1 MAAAEVDL
9 GYLAT
14 HLGMPEDNLTTV
26 VTDPTADLVKAVLSA
41 VAAKGHDF
49 DALFTQ
55 KLQLEVEL
63 ETSVRSAEAQRD
75 ASNETAKKA
84 LKDVEELRQ
93 KLKNEET
100 ARQALEN
107 ELQSIKS
114 SSSTSQSEIDKLRA
128 RITSLETSNRESLAI
143 IDTKN
148 SANETLS
155 QELQAQHQKN
165 LKLNQEIT
173 ALQQSVQNANNA
185 ASSSKIREQSLQQQL
200 QMAQSSSDFFEKEL
214 KTKSAEALKYRKE
227 KGARIA
233 ELQRLN
239 DDAVSNVES
248 LKRTEQQLRQRLDE
262 AQKKADDAL
271 TRIQQL
277 QEAAGRRE
285 EDFRQECDSLRR
297 LVDLKE
303 QQTLTHKKRVQ
314 EVEAREEQVKR
325 ECEDKIR
332 RVSEELARANSDK
345 EELSQAVESL
355 REEIG
360 RLEAIIA
367 AGSPAQPGSA
377 PQTPRPLNGSMFRS
391 GSPFATP
398 GSTRKSISAT
408 QLMEDFYKV
417 KGQLNAEK
425 LRSSNLAK
433 ELDDVIDQLEAKRP
447 ELEELQADNDRL
459 QQEMKTMSQL
469 SDESFRERDLAK
481 KAARKA
487 EAAAADAEK
496 RNTLLQYEVKSLSA
510 QIQMLTFNV
519 HCLEKGLDQLTADER
534 LILQRLER
542 GQIHEQMGDE
552 ELNAHTSILER
563 LVVFKNIKELQERNE
578 QLLQVTHELAERMEN
593 EEAVAA
599 KNQAMEDHRERIRLE
614 QELEIFRDTLR
625 GFQVKTESIT
635 KERDMFR
642 RIVESR
648 ASADEMA
655 SALGRSTQDGVLA
668 SIEQNST
675 ANDDGSDYTT
685 LLRDLQQNF
694 DLYRNEQTV
703 DRKTMKEQLEKLS
716 AERNSLQA
724 EVSKLQ
730 SQLSLASERYDI
742 LQSNFTALQNENKE
756 LQKRN
761 QTMSESAAKQDIR
774 TQQVAEDLV
783 EARGLLESMRSENAN
798 LKAEKKLLKDIHD
811 RLSQDNESLMQEKSR
826 LNGLLATQQTLQNER
841 DLSESEMK
849 RRLQSQI
856 DSLETEL
863 NATKRKLTDE
873 VEEGKKAQLRK
884 EYDAQQFQKRI
895 DELTTNL
902 SQIREELVATKT
914 SRDHLQS
921 RVDELTIQLRSA
933 EERAERL
940 QPRPTPRPGSIV
952 PASDEGTTQVDS
964 DERIQDLIHEVTD
977 LKRDLEMTKSHL
989 ENAQAQVERYK
1000 ELSQASEE
1008 ELERINSTQEQYQQE
1023 MDAAI
1028 SAKDATIKE
1037 LEQRVEDLSAEL
1049 ARSNSELSSLRD
1061 SQAEVAKRFE
1071 DEKAILDEEIKRLKD
1086 EEERYTASSQF
1097 HQQDLRAQAEIAAHA
1112 QQAYEDEVM
1121 KHGETAKS
1129 LSNLRNEYNQ
1139 LKTSAATW
1147 KAEAESAKATLVQN
1161 ETSWDERRQRF
1172 EREITEL
1179 RARRD
1184 DANAQN
1190 KLLHQQLEDV
1200 TKQVSALQQ
1209 SRTSNDE
1216 SLEAIA
1222 TQPSGSDADKFRELS
1237 NYLRREKDILEV
1249 QYDLKVQEAKRLQ
1262 QQLEYAQ
1269 SQLDEAR
1276 LKLEQERRSQGDS
1289 DRSSM
1294 AHKDLMSKL
1303 EELNLFRESSAALR
1317 AEARQAQAQLAEKAA
1332 RISELESTIQ
1342 PLEAQIEELQSQQAF
1357 REAEMKQLHEDRD
1370 RWQKRTEDILS
1381 KHGRT
1386 DPAEVEELKQT
1397 VAKLE
1402 SEKNALQ
1409 EAEAPLRQRI
1419 QELEKTIEEK
1429 EASWSVTREK
1439 LINSAKER
1447 SRTLTNAKNEV
1458 VAERDRLQT
1467 RFNEVSG
1474 QLSTTQGELEQSKKA
1489 RLGLE
1494 EQINNFKR
1502 QVETLQ
1508 EEARKNSTTVSAPAD
1523 SSDTQA
1529 LSTLQTQLAE
1539 VRAELENVSSQK
1551 AAIEEELQNARTQ
1564 LNSVIA
1570 ERDQAIANSQTQATN
1585 GDVTM
1590 ENGTTSSEEKPS
1602 GVPLSD
1608 DERKALE
1615 DRISEAAAKAAEWEA
1630 KFKELDEKHEQ
1641 IVKTRSDKMKES
1653 LNKRLSDYKA
1663 QMEEERAQMKQDIEK
1678 LEADFKLRM
1687 EQERKIWE
1695 AEHGNAPSDT
1705 KPPAT
1710 PARQNSSGT
1719 PAGTPSTSVANLS
1732 TLNDKEI
1739 RDLVSTNATIKS
1751 IIQNNIKNKLAIE
1764 TKKVREEQEALKS
1777 EWEQKV
1783 AQAREQAT
1791 ALATSR
1797 SNLKL
1802 NMTEK
1807 KIQVAVAKL
1816 SVVET
1821 AAKDTPQRPVGEVW
1835 EIAKDAKPL
1844 PVIKPPVPT
1853 ESQPASTANT
1863 TPNPSSQPTNTAAN
1877 PQETKP
1883 AQVSGIP
1890 KPGVVPS
1897 APAAMNPFSQPTSL
1911 PQNPFAQSSQPPASQ
1926 PGSTATQP
1934 PAQPSA
1940 VSQIPKATGLPMP
1953 AMGTRKP
1960 SGPHQARGGG
1970 RGGAGNRGGRGQG
1983 RPSLNPSVD
1992 NFQPGNKRPR
2002 GDSEAGIG
2010 AKRPRGGGPQ

>member
-1 MAAAEVDL
+1 MAAAEVEL
-9 GYLAT
+9 GYLAS
-14 HLGMPEDNLTTV
+14 HLGMPEQNLTTV
-26 VTDPTADLVKAVLSA
+26 VTDPTADLVRAVLSA
-41 VAAKGHDF
+41 VAAKCHDY

-173 ALQQSVQNANNA
+173 TLQQSVQNANNA

-200 QMAQSSSDFFEKEL
+200 QMAQNSSDFFEKEL

-262 AQKKADDAL
+262 SQKKADDAL

-314 EVEAREEQVKR
+314 ELEAREEQVKR

-345 EELSQAVESL
+345 DELSQAVESL
-355 REEIG
+355 REEVG
-360 RLEAIIA
+360 RLEAMVA

-377 PQTPRPLNGSMFRS
+377 PQTPRPLNGSLFRS

-398 GSTRKSISAT
+398 GSTRKSFSTT

-447 ELEELQADNDRL
+447 ELEELQADNERL
-459 QQEMKTMSQL
+459 QQEMKTMSEL
-469 SDESFRERDLAK
+469 SDESFRERDVAK

-496 RNTLLQYEVKSLSA
+496 RNTLLQYEVKSLSV

-519 HCLEKGLDQLTADER
+519 HCLEKGLDQLTSDER

-542 GQIHEQMGDE
+542 GQLHEQIGDE

-599 KNQAMEDHRERIRLE
+599 KSQAMEDHKERVRLE
-614 QELEIFRDTLR
+614 QELEIFKDTLR

-716 AERNSLQA
+716 AMRNSLQA

-730 SQLSLASERYDI
+730 SQLSLASERHEI
-742 LQSNFTALQNENKE
+742 LQSNFAALQSENKE

-826 LNGLLATQQTLQNER
+826 LNGLVATQQTLQNER
-841 DLSESEMK
+841 ELSESEMK

-856 DSLETEL
+856 DSLEADL
-863 NATKRKLTDE
+863 NATRRKLTDE

-952 PASDEGTTQVDS
+952 PISEQGIAQADS

-989 ENAQAQVERYK
+989 ENAQVQVERYK

-1061 SQAEVAKRFE
+1061 SQAEIAKRFE

-1086 EEERYTASSQF
+1086 EEERYAASSQF

-1112 QQAYEDEVM
+1112 QQAYESEVT

-1129 LSNLRNEYNQ
+1129 LSNLRGEYNQ

-1147 KAEAESAKATLVQN
+1147 KAEAESAKATLVQSQG
-1161 ETSWDERRQRF
+1161 SWDERRQRF

-1179 RARRD
+1179 RTRRD

-1190 KLLHQQLEDV
+1190 KLLHQQLED
-1200 TKQVSALQQ
+1200 
-1209 SRTSNDE
+1209 
-1216 SLEAIA
+1216 
-1222 TQPSGSDADKFRELS
+1222 
-1237 NYLRREKDILEV
+1237 
-1249 QYDLKVQEAKRLQ
+1249 
-1262 QQLEYAQ
+1262 
-1269 SQLDEAR
+1269 
-1276 LKLEQERRSQGDS
+1276 
-1289 DRSSM
+1289 
-1294 AHKDLMSKL
+1294 
-1303 EELNLFRESSAALR
+1303 
-1317 AEARQAQAQLAEKAA
+1317 
-1332 RISELESTIQ
+1332 
-1342 PLEAQIEELQSQQAF
+1342 PLP
-1357 REAEMKQLHEDRD
+1357 RN
-1370 RWQKRTEDILS
+1370 
-1381 KHGRT
+1381 
-1386 DPAEVEELKQT
+1386 PAV
-1397 VAKLE
+1397 
-1402 SEKNALQ
+1402 
-1409 EAEAPLRQRI
+1409 PI
-1419 QELEKTIEEK
+1419 
-1429 EASWSVTREK
+1429 
-1439 LINSAKER
+1439 LINS
-1447 SRTLTNAKNEV
+1447 
-1458 VAERDRLQT
+1458 
-1467 RFNEVSG
+1467 
-1474 QLSTTQGELEQSKKA
+1474 
-1489 RLGLE
+1489 
-1494 EQINNFKR
+1494 
-1502 QVETLQ
+1502 
-1508 EEARKNSTTVSAPAD
+1508 
-1523 SSDTQA
+1523 
-1529 LSTLQTQLAE
+1529 
-1539 VRAELENVSSQK
+1539 EN
-1551 AAIEEELQNARTQ
+1551 
-1564 LNSVIA
+1564 
-1570 ERDQAIANSQTQATN
+1570 
-1585 GDVTM
+1585 
-1590 ENGTTSSEEKPS
+1590 
-1602 GVPLSD
+1602 
-1608 DERKALE
+1608 
-1615 DRISEAAAKAAEWEA
+1615 
-1630 KFKELDEKHEQ
+1630 
-1641 IVKTRSDKMKES
+1641 
-1653 LNKRLSDYKA
+1653 
-1663 QMEEERAQMKQDIEK
+1663 
-1678 LEADFKLRM
+1678 
-1687 EQERKIWE
+1687 
-1695 AEHGNAPSDT
+1695 
-1705 KPPAT
+1705 
-1710 PARQNSSGT
+1710 
-1719 PAGTPSTSVANLS
+1719 
-1732 TLNDKEI
+1732 
-1739 RDLVSTNATIKS
+1739 
-1751 IIQNNIKNKLAIE
+1751 
-1764 TKKVREEQEALKS
+1764 
-1777 EWEQKV
+1777 
-1783 AQAREQAT
+1783 
-1791 ALATSR
+1791 
-1797 SNLKL
+1797 
-1802 NMTEK
+1802 
-1807 KIQVAVAKL
+1807 
-1816 SVVET
+1816 
-1821 AAKDTPQRPVGEVW
+1821 
-1835 EIAKDAKPL
+1835 
-1844 PVIKPPVPT
+1844 
-1853 ESQPASTANT
+1853 
-1863 TPNPSSQPTNTAAN
+1863 
-1877 PQETKP
+1877 
-1883 AQVSGIP
+1883 
-1890 KPGVVPS
+1890 
-1897 APAAMNPFSQPTSL
+1897 
-1911 PQNPFAQSSQPPASQ
+1911 
-1926 PGSTATQP
+1926 
-1934 PAQPSA
+1934 
-1940 VSQIPKATGLPMP
+1940 
-1953 AMGTRKP
+1953 
-1960 SGPHQARGGG
+1960 
-1970 RGGAGNRGGRGQG
+1970 
-1983 RPSLNPSVD
+1983 
-1992 NFQPGNKRPR
+1992 
-2002 GDSEAGIG
+2002 
-2010 AKRPRGGGPQ
+2010 